1 MNNVSRLWAISPHA
15 LEYLYKE
22 KAQSMESA
30 LLVTNKIEQGKAKPY
45 SVKNNIAEIAI
56 ENALYRSKAWYMPGT
71 TYKEIKAKIEQ
82 ALADDKVQGILYS
95 IYSPGGTVAGTQE
108 LASFIKQASQK
119 KPSLAFVDGMA
130 CSAAYWLASA
140 TGKIIATES
149 AELGSIGV
157 VLTHQDYS
165 NFNEKVGIKY
175 TYITAGSKKSIGASD
190 MPLSEQDKDYLQNK
204 VNLLYEIFLQDISQN
219 MGLDLQKKE
228 TWADGRVFIAKEAI
242 SHGLVTQI
250 VKTKEDAIQ
259 ILEENIMSIIQ
270 AENLTTNL
278 TTNSTTMQHQEPL
291 TAIHSKTEMND
302 DVFAIVKAVCGE
314 SKAEQV
320 KNLVQAGI
328 TKEQVSIM
336 ASIFAQEPKAQE
348 KAEQETMQ
356 NQAIQAESQFKQE
369 MLKAINENG
378 TKPVL
383 ASTLDTEQALIER
396 VANVKR

>member
-1 MNNVSRLWAISPHA
+1 MNNVSRLWAISPHV
-15 LEYLYKE
+15 LEDLYKE

-71 TYKEIKAKIEQ
+71 TYKEIKARIEQ
-82 ALADDKVQGILYS
+82 ALADDEVQGILYS

-108 LASFIKQASQK
+108 LASFIKQASKQ

-165 NFNEKVGIKY
+165 NFNEKVGVKY

-204 VNLLYEIFLQDISQN
+204 VNLLYEIFLQEISQN
-219 MGLDLQKKE
+219 MGLDMQKKE
-228 TWADGRVFIAKEAI
+228 TWADGRVFLAKEAI

-259 ILEENIMSIIQ
+259 ILEENIMSTIQ
-270 AENLTTNL
+270 AENSTTNL
-278 TTNSTTMQHQEPL
+278 TTMQHQEPL
-291 TAIHSKTEMND
+291 TAINSKTEMND

-356 NQAIQAESQFKQE
+356 NQAIQAESQFRQE

-383 ASTLDTEQALIER
+383 ASALDTEQALIER
-396 VANVKR
+396 VANAKR